1 MPSDKFTKATLTK
14 EDKARLTVLK
24 RKLTIQADG
33 KAVSEAEAIRW
44 LINLGEQELE
54 RMEKE

>member
-14 EDKARLTVLK
+14 EDKARLTALK
-24 RKLTIQADG
+24 RKLTIRADG

-44 LINLGEQELE
+44 LIDLGERELQ
-54 RMEKE
+54 

>member
-14 EDKARLTVLK
+14 EDKARLESIK
-24 RKLTIQADG
+24 RKLTMRAEG

-44 LINLGEQELE
+44 LIDLGERELQ
-54 RMEKE
+54 